1 MNPSNVGDNGDGVR
15 VGNLED
21 GRRALVRPNGS
32 NGRTTIEIQR
42 PDGKRTGD
50 QIHYD

>member
-1 MNPSNVGDNGDGVR
+1 MNPSNVGDNGNGVR

-21 GRRALVRPNGS
+21 GRRALAHPNNGGGRP
-32 NGRTTIEIQR
+32 TIEIQR
-42 PDGKRTGD
+42 PAVKRAGD